1 MLQAACPDSLDT
13 KRSSALRPE
22 RPAKQVR
29 RDRDPYDHSFDHS
42 FDRLTDLFP
51 FLVGPKQHSRRCAR
65 SVEKY
70 FGIEV

>member
-29 RDRDPYDHSFDHS
+29 RDRDPYDHSFMTTPS
-42 FDRLTDLFP
+42 I
-51 FLVGPKQHSRRCAR
+51 V
-65 SVEKY
+65 
-70 FGIEV
+70 

>member
-1 MLQAACPDSLDT
+1 VAMLQAACPDSLDT

-29 RDRDPYDHSFDHS
+29 RDRDPYDHSFD
-42 FDRLTDLFP
+42 RLTDLFP